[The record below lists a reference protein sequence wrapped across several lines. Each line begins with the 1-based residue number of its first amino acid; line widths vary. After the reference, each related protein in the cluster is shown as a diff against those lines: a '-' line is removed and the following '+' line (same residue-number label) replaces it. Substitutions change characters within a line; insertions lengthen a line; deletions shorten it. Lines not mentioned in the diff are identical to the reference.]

1 MNEPQAFWDEERV
14 TPSKP
19 VSRSDV
25 SGWEKKH
32 GVSLPGNLAAVLVVQ
47 NGGGV
52 AGTEMFIEPLS
63 AILPL
68 NDDQLDSVSEG
79 DDLDFSDGSK
89 IFAFGYDEVGATFA
103 LDYTVGPE
111 PRVLGL
117 WFDGAGESRVEA
129 NSFDDLFGGPN
140 KDLDE
145 DS

>member
-25 SGWEKKH
+25 SGWEKKY
-32 GVSLPGNLAAVLVVQ
+32 GVSLPANLAAVLIVQ

-63 AILPL
+63 AILPV
-68 NDDQLDSVSEG
+68 NDDQLDRVSEG

-89 IFAFGYDEVGATFA
+89 IFAVGYDEVGATIA

-111 PRVLGL
+111 PRVLSL
-117 WFDGAGESRVEA
+117 WFDGAGESVVA
-129 NSFDDLFGGPN
+129 ADCFDDLFGGASE
-140 KDLDE
+140 DLDE

>member
-1 MNEPQAFWDEERV
+1 MSEPQAFWDEERV

-25 SGWEKKH
+25 SGWEKKF
-32 GVSLPGNLAAVLVVQ
+32 GVSLPGNLAAVLIVQ

-68 NDDQLDSVSEG
+68 NEDQLDSVSEG

-89 IFAFGYDEVGATFA
+89 IFVVGYDEVGATIA
-103 LDYTVGPE
+103 LDYSVGPV
-111 PRVLGL
+111 PRVLTL
-117 WFDGAGESRVEA
+117 WFDGSGESRVEA
-129 NSFDDLFGGPN
+129 DCFDDLFIGARQ
-140 KDLDE
+140 DLDE